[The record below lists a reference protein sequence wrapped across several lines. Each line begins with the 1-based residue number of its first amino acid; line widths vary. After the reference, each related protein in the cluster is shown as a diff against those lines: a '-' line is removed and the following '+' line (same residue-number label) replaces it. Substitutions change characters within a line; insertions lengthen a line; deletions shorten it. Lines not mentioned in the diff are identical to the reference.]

1 MSEVPT
7 LPGIPAGDPLGPHI
21 TSGDDLWTLVRMVLR
36 CGLTT
41 EGYQTQ
47 KTRQQGVRAG
57 QANTEFFFFFFL
69 LLLLFSN
76 VSLLVR
82 LVKEIEKRTKDLVMQ
97 ITVFLYPE
105 CTFFVCRMQIFKCII
120 QCFQAEY
127 SFLYF
132 RKKFQYRNS
141 FFNCRVQF
149 QNAEFHFFCNLS
161 QTMSQM
167 FKRITHK
174 VSLLKQILK
183 LLLLFSYTTYTTFG
197 MTLFLLE
204 LL

>member
-97 ITVFLYPE
+97 ITGFFIQNAHFLYAECRFLNALYSVFRQNIVFFISEKSFSTETVFL
-105 CTFFVCRMQIFKCII
+105 I
-120 QCFQAEY
+120 AEY
-127 SFLYF
+127 SF
-132 RKKFQYRNS
+132 RMQNS
-141 FFNCRVQF
+141 IFFVICPRPC
-149 QNAEFHFFCNLS
+149 HRCL
-161 QTMSQM
+161 
-167 FKRITHK
+167 R
-174 VSLLKQILK
+174 
-183 LLLLFSYTTYTTFG
+183 G
-197 MTLFLLE
+197 
-204 LL
+204 

>member
-57 QANTEFFFFFFL
+57 QAKTEFFFFFFL
-69 LLLLFSN
+69 LLLLKCQFVSKVSKGNRKKNQRFSDAN
-76 VSLLVR
+76 NS
-82 LVKEIEKRTKDLVMQ
+82 
-97 ITVFLYPE
+97 
-105 CTFFVCRMQIFKCII
+105 FFVCRMQIFKCRMQIFKCRTQIFKCRMKIFKCII

-132 RKKFQYRNS
+132 RKIFYYRSS

-149 QNAEFHFFCNLS
+149 QNAEYHFFVICPRPCHRCL
-161 QTMSQM
+161 
-167 FKRITHK
+167 R
-174 VSLLKQILK
+174 
-183 LLLLFSYTTYTTFG
+183 G
-197 MTLFLLE
+197 
-204 LL
+204 